1 MYRGHAK
8 RIEVSAVR
16 MGLAPAISAAENED
30 SATGGVNMDN
40 TP

>member
-16 MGLAPAISAAENED
+16 MGLATAISAAENED